1 MESLPVIVG
10 DIIVIAVVLLSA
22 LLALARG
29 FLREALSIAGWIA
42 AALFAFWAFP
52 LAQPLAQ
59 DLIASEMIANV
70 AAGAGLFVGAL
81 ILFTAL
87 SLLISRAVHGSMFA
101 ALDRSLGL
109 LFGAL
114 RGAFIVSLAY
124 LVLAFLVPNPADH
137 PPWIREART
146 LPLVQQGAELIA
158 QFIPGELLDDTYQAA
173 RDGGGRIIDQAGSL
187 AAQQLLSTPR
197 AAAPSPSQP
206 REAGYSAAERA
217 PLDRLIGANPA
228 QPGQ

>member
-10 DIIVIAVVLLSA
+10 DIIVITVVLLSA

-42 AALFAFWAFP
+42 AAVFAFWAFP
-52 LAQPLAQ
+52 LAQPVAQ

-70 AAGAGLFVGAL
+70 AAGAGLFLGAL
-81 ILFTAL
+81 VLFTAV

-109 LFGAL
+109 VFGAL

-137 PPWIREART
+137 PPWVREART
-146 LPLVQQGAELIA
+146 LPLVQEGAEFIA
-158 QFIPGELLDDTYQAA
+158 RFIPGDLLDETYRTA
-173 RDGGGRIIDQAGSL
+173 RDGTDRVLDQAGSL
-187 AAQQLLSTPR
+187 AVQQLLSTPGP
-197 AAAPSPSQP
+197 AAPPPSQP

-217 PLDRLIGANPA
+217 PLDRLIAAEPA
-228 QPGQ
+228 QPGR